1 MSETA
6 ELYHLQTLD
15 SQIDAD
21 RARLKAIERA
31 LNENQAVRRA
41 QAILKRASDNLTH
54 WKTRQKDLE
63 LEREQLRQEAA
74 RTEER
79 LYSGKVHN
87 PRELTDMQGK
97 LAELQRRHA
106 DIEEP
111 IIEAMLEVEAG
122 EERRAEA
129 EAGLARITAEHADTL
144 GALQAEKEALQAAL
158 ADRLAQV
165 EPTRAKLSPTQIR
178 QYDGL
183 RKRLR
188 GVAVA
193 KVTPNGECSLCGMQ
207 LTSGQRQ
214 QTRHGHVSQCPTC
227 TRILYHP

>member
-6 ELYHLQTLD
+6 ALYQLQTLD

-21 RARLKAIERA
+21 RARLAEIERA
-31 LNENQAVRRA
+31 LSENQAVRRA
-41 QAILKRASDNLTH
+41 QAILKRESDNLTH

-63 LEREQLRQEAA
+63 LERQQLREEAA

-79 LYSGKVHN
+79 LYSGRVHN
-87 PRELTDMQGK
+87 PRELTDLQGK

-122 EERRAEA
+122 QERQTEA
-129 EAGLARITAEHADTL
+129 ESALARVTAAHADTL
-144 GALQAEKEALQAAL
+144 GHLQQEKEVLQAAL
-158 ADRLAQV
+158 TRRLAEV
-165 EPTRAKLSPTQIR
+165 EPARARLTAQQR
-178 QYDGL
+178 QRYDAL
-183 RKRLR
+183 RARLR

-193 KVTPNGECSLCGMQ
+193 KITPNGECSMCGMQ
-207 LTSGQRQ
+207 LTSSQRQ
-214 QTRHGHVSQCPTC
+214 QARHGQVSQCPTC